1 MDKRLSGELL
11 NRLAALAP
19 AEADALLAEQ
29 TPLTAGVI
37 AQLADAALAFADRN
51 AGAAAAWLALAERTA
66 TKSTLDDGTAGLL
79 LYAQAR
85 QALVAGEMA
94 TAEQR
99 LAAARARWEQA
110 GDTLMLARS
119 GLGLTQI
126 LAMQGR
132 YAEAEPLI
140 RQALAIF
147 SAAGDNYTMQ
157 TLAARQNLA
166 TLLTYR
172 EAHADALAEN
182 DQLLA
187 ELAVLHAELD
197 LAVSAAET
205 ATETDAETDAGER
218 AALAADRAAVAGDL
232 GRVQMGRAL
241 SLTYLE
247 QPLPAE
253 VALQDAI
260 SRFDGLGEIVDR
272 GRARTNLAT
281 LHLRTGRFGT
291 ALEHVRAAAGDLLG
305 SDDEAPPEADV
316 LLLEQATVYLA
327 LNLLAE
333 AAAAATQAIAHFRR
347 SGQRYELA
355 QSLYTLALI
364 QLRQGD
370 RTAAAQWLAE
380 TVEIF
385 TALDNRLWLRR
396 TTLARAALLLD
407 EDNPGGAQ
415 TLLAPLVQEETGEA
429 DRLVAVEAQLLLAR
443 AGLALADEAGT
454 AAALEQAEGQLATL
468 GGLYP
473 HLRQQ
478 ATFLRGRLA
487 RRRGDWSEARRLY
500 YAAIAQIEES
510 RAALPVEEIR
520 TAFLNDKMAVY
531 AELVV
536 ALLDDPEAGDAE
548 VVAAFDVIE
557 RARSRALLE
566 HLLAALPLPPS
577 TASAPDG
584 SAERA
589 DGLRRQLHWL
599 YNRLLGDGDG
609 ASRSALPE
617 LTEAIRHTEQ
627 ALRTLAWQ
635 QDALPATVQP
645 VTLADLQSLLE
656 ADEHAVVYFLAGAEW
671 MAFVVDC
678 ANVRVHR
685 HLGTAES
692 VDAALAEL
700 RFQLGRVEIGEAYL
714 SRHMPRLQRS
724 VEQAL
729 RRLHQLLWEPLAA
742 GLTGE
747 KTLVI
752 PFGALHLAPFHAF
765 WDGERYVL
773 ETREIAYA
781 ASAGVATD
789 CRRRRRDQL
798 TPTAIAAFAVPDPG
812 IPQAEIEVVTA
823 SNRFADAEIF
833 LGEAA
838 TRSALASA
846 AERVQVVHVATH
858 GLFRADNPFFSA
870 LRLADGWLDVRDLY
884 QMTVNAPLVV
894 LSACQS
900 GANEVQGGD
909 EVIGLA
915 RGFLAA
921 GATALL
927 VSLWNVHDASAAGL
941 MDDFYRALT
950 ECPRLAPAAAL
961 RSAQRVAAQ
970 QRRHPYFWA
979 PYIAVG

>member
-1 MDKRLSGELL
+1 MDQRLSSELL
-11 NRLAALAP
+11 NQLAALAP

-29 TPLTAGVI
+29 TPRTAGVI
-37 AQLADAALAFADRN
+37 AHLADAALAFADRN
-51 AGAAAAWLALAERTA
+51 AAAATAWLALAERTA
-66 TKSTLDDGTAGLL
+66 EQIPVDDGTAGLL

-85 QALVAGEMA
+85 LALVAGEMA
-94 TAEQR
+94 TAEQF
-99 LAAARARWEQA
+99 LAAARARWQEA

-140 RQALAIF
+140 RQSLAIF
-147 SAAGDNYTMQ
+147 SAAGDDYTMQ
-157 TLAARQNLA
+157 ALAARQNLA

-187 ELAVLHAELD
+187 ALAARYAELD
-197 LAVSAAET
+197 LAVSAP
-205 ATETDAETDAGER
+205 ETDADSNDGDR

-253 VALQDAI
+253 TALQEAI
-260 SRFDGLGEIVDR
+260 ARFDGLGETVDR

-291 ALEHVRAAAGDLLG
+291 ALAHVREAAGDLLG

-333 AAAAATQAIAHFRR
+333 AAAAATEAIAHFRR
-347 SGQRYELA
+347 SEQRYELA

-370 RTAAAQWLAE
+370 RNAAVQALAE
-380 TVEIF
+380 TDELF

-396 TTLARAALLLD
+396 TVLGRAALLLD
-407 EDNPGGAQ
+407 DENPAGARM
-415 TLLAPLVQEETGEA
+415 LLAPLVPEETGEA
-429 DRLVAVEAQLLLAR
+429 DRLMAVEAQLLLAR

-454 AAALEQAEGQLATL
+454 AAALDQAEGQLTAL

-478 ATFLRGRLA
+478 ATYLRGQLA
-487 RRRGDWSEARRLY
+487 RRRGDWGEARRLY

-536 ALLDDPEAGDAE
+536 ALLDDPAAGDAE

-566 HLLAALPLPPS
+566 HLLAALPP
-577 TASAPDG
+577 APAITPAPEG
-584 SAERA
+584 GEARA

-635 QDALPATVQP
+635 QDALPAAVQP

-671 MAFVVDC
+671 MAFVVDRT
-678 ANVRVHR
+678 NVRVHR
-685 HLGTAES
+685 RLGTAEG

-724 VEQAL
+724 VEDAL
-729 RRLHQLLWEPLAA
+729 HRLHQLLWEPLAA

-773 ETREIAYA
+773 EAREIAYA
-781 ASAGVATD
+781 ASASVATD
-789 CRRRRRDQL
+789 CRRRRRDKV

-812 IPQAEIEVVTA
+812 IPQAEIEVITA

-838 TRSALASA
+838 TRSALALA

-950 ECPRLAPAAAL
+950 ERPRLAPAAAL

>member
-1 MDKRLSGELL
+1 
-11 NRLAALAP
+11 
-19 AEADALLAEQ
+19 
-29 TPLTAGVI
+29 VI

-51 AGAAAAWLALAERTA
+51 ASAAAAWLALAERTA
-66 TKSTLDDGTAGLL
+66 AQITLDDGTAGLL

-99 LAAARARWEQA
+99 LAAARSHWEQA

-147 SAAGDNYTMQ
+147 SAAGDDYTMQ
-157 TLAARQNLA
+157 ALAARQNLA

-187 ELAVLHAELD
+187 ALAALHSELD

-205 ATETDAETDAGER
+205 KAETDADER
-218 AALAADRAAVAGDL
+218 AALTAERAAVASDL

-253 VALQDAI
+253 AALQDAI
-260 SRFDGLGEIVDR
+260 TRFDALGETVDR

-291 ALEHVRAAAGDLLG
+291 ALEYVRGAAGDLLG

-355 QSLYTLALI
+355 QSLYTLAMI

-370 RTAAAQWLAE
+370 RNAAAQWLAE

-396 TTLARAALLLD
+396 STFARAALLLD
-407 EDNPGGAQ
+407 EGNPGGAQ
-415 TLLAPLVQEETGEA
+415 SLLAPLVQEETGEA

-443 AGLALADEAGT
+443 TGLALTDEAST
-454 AAALEQAEGQLATL
+454 AAALAQAEDQLTAL
-468 GGLYP
+468 DGLYP

-487 RRRGDWSEARRLY
+487 RRRGDWGEARQLY

-536 ALLDDPEAGDAE
+536 ALLDDPGAGDAE

-566 HLLAALPLPPS
+566 HLLAALP
-577 TASAPDG
+577 SATPAPELG
-584 SAERA
+584 EERA

-609 ASRSALPE
+609 ASRSAMPE

-635 QDALPATVQP
+635 QDTLPAAVQP

-656 ADEHAVVYFLAGAEW
+656 ADENAVVYFLAGAEW
-671 MAFVVDC
+671 MAFIVDR

-692 VDAALAEL
+692 VEAALAEL

-773 ETREIAYA
+773 EGREIAYA
-781 ASAGVATD
+781 ASASVATD
-789 CRRRRRDQL
+789 CRRRRRDKL

-838 TRSALASA
+838 TRSALALA

-941 MDDFYRALT
+941 MDDFYRVLT
-950 ECPRLAPAAAL
+950 EHPKLAPAAAL